1 MGGKCL
7 HTVHTASFPRGVHT
21 GRGLCPHFADRD
33 TESWS
38 RQAEPSPTPLW
49 ALQGPSGHTTRLAW
63 RCLAGVGTAWP
74 HQVELW
80 SAPLQPEVSMAE
92 AGS

>member
-7 HTVHTASFPRGVHT
+7 HTVHTASFPRGVQT
-21 GRGLCPHFADRD
+21 CRGLCPRFADRD

-38 RQAEPSPTPLW
+38 QETEPSTTPLW
-49 ALQGPSGHTTRLAW
+49 ALQGPSSHTTRLAL
-63 RCLAGVGTAWP
+63 RCLAGAGTAWLQ
-74 HQVELW
+74 QVELW
-80 SAPLQPEVSMAE
+80 SAPLQPEVSMAG